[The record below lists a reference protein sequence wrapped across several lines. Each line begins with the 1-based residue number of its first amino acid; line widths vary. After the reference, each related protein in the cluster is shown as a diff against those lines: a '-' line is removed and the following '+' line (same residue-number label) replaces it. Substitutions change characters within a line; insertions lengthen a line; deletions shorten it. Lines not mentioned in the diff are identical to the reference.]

1 MPRISLKKRLTVQVA
16 LSSLLLALILGL
28 ALGWTGTRMARQ
40 ETLEGNAEVTHTVA
54 ESLPR
59 STLDSLLDGQ
69 STDESPA
76 YTTIRGYLENAKHA
90 SLHGANFYVLT
101 KTDSGW
107 IYLVDGYEGDD
118 HSPLGTAFSCED
130 TITCSL
136 LESAWKNSI
145 AIDNR
150 FVRDE
155 WGVWLSS
162 YAHVDGMRVPTVI
175 GIDIPAD
182 QIEKNEW
189 ITLGLAVGASLLGAL
204 LVALATWRGISRALS
219 RELGTARRA
228 VECLE
233 AGDLHDPVIPDTKDE
248 LAEMSQALYN
258 TVQHLRLVFGS
269 AKVEW
274 TAIQKSLTNA
284 TRLATLLEEMP
295 QPLLEAS
302 ADWNSISGNKA
313 LLKLFPSPHKL
324 REALQAQA
332 TDGKER
338 EFVVESRV
346 WKSQLHHMKSTGPS
360 SHAFL
365 VLFHD
370 ITADKEMEA
379 SRTAIA
385 QAEQKRLAQE
395 AAAREAERLRLQ
407 NEAHKAET
415 LRQQVESVL
424 QVMQA
429 NQEGD
434 LGRRT
439 GLQGNGLVEQLAI
452 ALDAFLADQSERLQ
466 SLVEHSCALAE
477 HSESLSELSGNLQND
492 AGSAA
497 DQAAH
502 SREAASEVHQ
512 QLQRISQELSHLE
525 NGISDVAK
533 HSRQVTQAAGNAV
546 ATSSQAAKRV
556 QELEDASRA
565 IGDVSRLVSD
575 ISRQTNLLA
584 LNAAVEAARAG
595 DAGLGFAVVA
605 GEVKSLAER
614 TRQATADIDQRLIGV
629 LSITRHVSEIVSGI
643 QAAISDISSQQK
655 NVDNTLAD
663 QSTSTKAIG
672 EGVQTAVQKV
682 AEVHHDLGLSAQV
695 AQTSSQG
702 ASQLQERAE
711 ELSGM
716 ATAMQELLG
725 RFRF

>member
-1 MPRISLKKRLTVQVA
+1 MPHLSLKKRLTLQVA
-16 LSSLLLALILGL
+16 ISSLLLALILGL

-59 STLDSLLDGQ
+59 ASLDSLLDGR
-69 STDESPA
+69 SNDDSPA
-76 YTTIRGYLENAKHA
+76 YATIHAYLDNAKHA

-101 KTDSGW
+101 QTDSGW
-107 IYLVDGYEGDD
+107 IFLVDGYAGDD
-118 HSPLGTAFSCED
+118 HSPLGTLFSCAD
-130 TITCSL
+130 SISCSL
-136 LESAWKNSI
+136 LDSAWKNGI

-162 YAHVDGMRVPTVI
+162 YAHVDGMRSPTII

-182 QIEKNEW
+182 QIEKDEW

-219 RELGTARRA
+219 RELGAARRS

-233 AGDLHDPVIPDTKDE
+233 TGDLHDPVIPDTKDE

-274 TAIQKSLTNA
+274 TSIQKSLSNA

-302 ADWNSISGNKA
+302 ADWAQISGNHA
-313 LLKLFPSPHKL
+313 LLKLFPAPREL
-324 REALQAQA
+324 RDVLQAQS
-332 TDGKER
+332 TDGQER

-346 WKSQLHHMKSTGPS
+346 WKSQIHRMDSRGS
-360 SHAFL
+360 VSHSYL

-370 ITADKEMEA
+370 ITADKEMAANRAASARAEQMRLRQDAEA
-379 SRTAIA
+379 S
-385 QAEQKRLAQE
+385 
-395 AAAREAERLRLQ
+395 EAERLRLQ

-429 NQEGD
+429 NQDGD

-439 GLQGNGLVEQLAI
+439 GLRGDGLVEQLAI
-452 ALDAFLADQSERLQ
+452 ALDAFLADQAERLQ

-477 HSESLSELSGNLQND
+477 HSESLGELSGNLQND
-492 AGSAA
+492 AGMAA
-497 DQAAH
+497 EQAAH

-512 QLQRISQELSHLE
+512 QLQQISQELFRLE
-525 NGISDVAK
+525 SGIADVAK
-533 HSRQVTQAAGNAV
+533 HSQQVTQAATKAV
-546 ATSSQAAKRV
+546 STSSQAAQRV
-556 QELEDASRA
+556 RELEDASRA

-614 TRQATADIDQRLIGV
+614 TRQATADIDQRLIGPW
-629 LSITRHVSEIVSGI
+629 
-643 QAAISDISSQQK
+643 Q
-655 NVDNTLAD
+655 
-663 QSTSTKAIG
+663 
-672 EGVQTAVQKV
+672 
-682 AEVHHDLGLSAQV
+682 
-695 AQTSSQG
+695 
-702 ASQLQERAE
+702 
-711 ELSGM
+711 
-716 ATAMQELLG
+716 LG
-725 RFRF
+725 RQRGLER